1 MHTAVDHSNL
11 FHFFNSSGTK
21 KDDGSAETDGKE
33 PVTLTATEASR
44 ASEDQTMPESQDL
57 PTEKSEGEL
66 DCSAME
72 VE

>member
-1 MHTAVDHSNL
+1 M
-11 FHFFNSSGTK
+11 K
-21 KDDGSAETDGKE
+21 EDGSAETDGKE
-33 PVTLTATEASR
+33 PVTLTAAESSR